1 MGFRSIETWNEK
13 QTLYEKNCDV
23 FAENY
28 EYETSKNKAKMDH
41 ETVDEVMNRGGD
53 DDFDALEI
61 ATRINL
67 DLTGVTD
74 VHAYVLSIALSLY
87 HDREN
92 PDP

>member
-1 MGFRSIETWNEK
+1 MNPL
-13 QTLYEKNCDV
+13 QTIYGKNCDV

-28 EYETSKNKAKMDH
+28 EDETSKNNDKTMDH

-74 VHAYVLSIALSLY
+74 VHKYVISMAVSIY
-87 HDREN
+87 NDREN
-92 PDP
+92 PDQ

>member
-1 MGFRSIETWNEK
+1 
-13 QTLYEKNCDV
+13 
-23 FAENY
+23 
-28 EYETSKNKAKMDH
+28 MDH

-67 DLTGVTD
+67 DLTDVTD
-74 VHAYVLSIALSLY
+74 VHEYVLNMALSLY
-87 HDREN
+87 NDREN

>member
-1 MGFRSIETWNEK
+1 MFPGAGKVQQRLKT
-13 QTLYEKNCDV
+13 
-23 FAENY
+23 
-28 EYETSKNKAKMDH
+28 KMDH

-67 DLTGVTD
+67 DLTGIAD
-74 VHAYVLSIALSLY
+74 VHAHVLSMAVSIY
-87 HDREN
+87 NDREN